1 MSQGIWKLYKSK
13 SMKTLVPDREDDAR
27 LSTCKPKDGRLLE
40 DVSTSVSQFAT
51 KVTRTACTAL
61 LARSLTVAIP
71 HAAHPVQGARLKGW
85 KDVTSLFSAKHS
97 DHERLTETHSPL
109 LERATRAQQ
118 DAADNNVGGKEFWN
132 NFGRKPRARER
143 SGNQCSPTKGD
154 PPQWPPEADEDGGND
169 WEQQTTQTQ
178 RSWGKRREAEGKF
191 LRSSSWDILDSD
203 FGEREGGKKG
213 GTGRDTHPPR
223 IKGGGGGNRGQRQGL
238 VDSKEGKAAEAEDEE
253 GWGEWG
259 WRPIK

>member
-1 MSQGIWKLYKSK
+1 MTMMRRETRRIGQSSQ
-13 SMKTLVPDREDDAR
+13 DRAR
-27 LSTCKPKDGRLLE
+27 GEQEGWQNVASAVPKDGRLLE

-51 KVTRTACTAL
+51 K
-61 LARSLTVAIP
+61 
-71 HAAHPVQGARLKGW
+71 VQGARLKGW

>member
-1 MSQGIWKLYKSK
+1 MYFSNHRGAGCSDECGRRAVEVHIRVIYDGGDDDDDDDDCPPGSHLALAVIIPPPALRDSPVIP
-13 SMKTLVPDREDDAR
+13 SDLTLTRSARPPLKT
-27 LSTCKPKDGRLLE
+27 
-40 DVSTSVSQFAT
+40 DVSWRTSPRPCPS
-51 KVTRTACTAL
+51 
-61 LARSLTVAIP
+61 
-71 HAAHPVQGARLKGW
+71 
-85 KDVTSLFSAKHS
+85 
-97 DHERLTETHSPL
+97 SPR
-109 LERATRAQQ
+109 RATRAQQ